1 MRRPPIA
8 CRRAVQSL
16 QAPAPQHIWVP
27 DEVLSL
33 AVHRFFHSTCPQQKR
48 HGSNVPGPLEAR
60 KRAAKRRMTAS
71 AGYYPLDSF
80 PTSFSLGAL
89 FGHRS
94 DPQTSW
100 RYEPPSLPRDAPT
113 LGSCMW
119 HESVLYTQWTLAD
132 TLQTHRPGVMRRPQ
146 PRILKSQPLTPHL
159 PTAIS
164 RKQSPSNPLIF
175 QINMAVMVLLMGRH
189 QICLQPSTLFTSV
202 MSSSKVWRTSGLALR
217 LRKAPIPPSEW
228 RDTSSSSSTSICH
241 LRPTYGSTVRQCFD
255 TWTQSEV
262 ALYLCCECCS
272 KEMDA
277 CSAI

>member
-71 AGYYPLDSF
+71 AGHYPQDSL

-89 FGHRS
+89 FGYRS

-100 RYEPPSLPRDAPT
+100 RYEPPSLPKNAGLVYVAPSYAVNNPHWLT
-113 LGSCMW
+113 KYRLTCLGRCALCNRASRRP
-119 HESVLYTQWTLAD
+119 HI
-132 TLQTHRPGVMRRPQ
+132 HRP
-146 PRILKSQPLTPHL
+146 
-159 PTAIS
+159 
-164 RKQSPSNPLIF
+164 
-175 QINMAVMVLLMGRH
+175 
-189 QICLQPSTLFTSV
+189 
-202 MSSSKVWRTSGLALR
+202 
-217 LRKAPIPPSEW
+217 
-228 RDTSSSSSTSICH
+228 
-241 LRPTYGSTVRQCFD
+241 
-255 TWTQSEV
+255 
-262 ALYLCCECCS
+262 
-272 KEMDA
+272 
-277 CSAI
+277 